1 MATKAELKAEQ
12 NKITKVQAFDSSYFH
27 GKGILK
33 MMVLNFL
40 VFQPMYRAFRN
51 IGNTDYISLWKSKW
65 LFDESIDTLAG
76 SNNSLLP
83 ALNYIGTKAGI

>member
-1 MATKAELKAEQ
+1 
-12 NKITKVQAFDSSYFH
+12 
-27 GKGILK
+27 
-33 MMVLNFL
+33 
-40 VFQPMYRAFRN
+40 MYRAFRN
-51 IGNTDYISLWKSKW
+51 IGNTDYISLWISKW

>member
-1 MATKAELKAEQ
+1 
-12 NKITKVQAFDSSYFH
+12 
-27 GKGILK
+27 
-33 MMVLNFL
+33 
-40 VFQPMYRAFRN
+40 MYRAFRN